1 MKNAIIIGAGA
12 SGLTAAYFA
21 AKNKNV
27 SVTLIEKNDRPARKL
42 MITGKGRCNVTN
54 NCDLRT
60 LLDNVTKNEKFLYS
74 AFSAFSS
81 SDTLELFKTLG
92 VPLKTERGN
101 RVFPVSD
108 RAVDIVDAL
117 VNAVKKEKCKI
128 LKETVKE
135 IKAESGLVNSVV

>member
-1 MKNAIIIGAGA
+1 MKNAIVIGAGA

-60 LLDNVTKNEKFLYS
+60 LLDNVTKNEKF
-74 AFSAFSS
+74 F
-81 SDTLELFKTLG
+81 
-92 VPLKTERGN
+92 VPH
-101 RVFPVSD
+101 
-108 RAVDIVDAL
+108 VDGR
-117 VNAVKKEKCKI
+117 KEY
-128 LKETVKE
+128 EAE
-135 IKAESGLVNSVV
+135 I